1 MQISTDTNIRME
13 DGLVEGKASGRSVK
27 KSATQVLSRNLFESR
42 SYKASNAMIRWFSHC
57 WFHWQR
63 SHNFLLT

>member
-42 SYKASNAMIRWFSHC
+42 S
-57 WFHWQR
+57 
-63 SHNFLLT
+63 